1 MPQNPMRTGAIRGES
16 MRIRIPAALWGAWI
30 VITLPFA
37 VLNLIL
43 YITDIVEVY

>member
-1 MPQNPMRTGAIRGES
+1 MKIRV
-16 MRIRIPAALWGAWI
+16 PAAVWAAWI

-43 YITDIVEVY
+43 YITGVVEVI